1 MQELGKSVS
10 AETIARHYGEL
21 IDGFVLDPM
30 DAALEQAVRDNG
42 LQTLITPSVMET
54 LDDKT
59 RLAKKVF
66 AFAVS
71 LTKFK

>member
-1 MQELGKSVS
+1 MSLLQSKVLG
-10 AETIARHYGEL
+10 
-21 IDGFVLDPM
+21 DGDEGLYPVLDPV
-30 DAALEQAVRDNG
+30 DAALEEAVRDNG
-42 LQTLITPSVMET
+42 LHTLITPSVMET

-71 LTKFK
+71 LTKSR